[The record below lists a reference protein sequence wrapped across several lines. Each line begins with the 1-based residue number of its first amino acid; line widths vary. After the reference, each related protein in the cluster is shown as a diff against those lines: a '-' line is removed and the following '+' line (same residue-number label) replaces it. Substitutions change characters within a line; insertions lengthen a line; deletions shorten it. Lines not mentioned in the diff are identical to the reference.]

1 MLQKPDF
8 EYRDSAIFRSITKMS
23 DTDAQFIFFKKVVCS
38 FENFKKYI
46 NNRSIYIDH
55 EYLWDIISTPN
66 PKLFKDGINLIIL
79 QISNRDITNN
89 IEVLCPTNHYASG
102 FFDSNRQ
109 TAIIIKRTIKNTN
122 IFEPIYEV
130 RELKPRK
137 LTCLFNVKSTAV
149 RKYVNESGI
158 EVKEAALPPVL
169 KKIITNIKSAYDGQC
184 KPYNSIPREGSANAS
199 KKFPKLYEFGR
210 NIHLHELKEK
220 VTRGGFTILNQ
231 VLNYDGRVIGIF
243 IQKEDETMNENFSG
257 IVMCEPSAL
266 DKQIPQINYIDDDSL
281 WRPYEETVT
290 FLHYVHSKIKIPCLP
305 RFKVID
311 DGKIAGIITETDQ
324 FISTLIDESESKR
337 TDGIFNI
344 PVINTSDYNIAD
356 REINTRL
363 KDDPDREKYV
373 KYIYLENNFYN
384 VFRTIIRILLHKF
397 ENIEIRD
404 SMLSMIKRN
413 DILYLI
419 KLNNLQTLIRQLVS
433 KYVTFSESH
442 YSEELL
448 KNISEITTSC
458 ITNKNPNTCTDTK
471 YCIKETDKE
480 GRCKLVI
487 PKMNLLNPSQN
498 NEIMYIARM
507 ADEIL
512 RYNRIRA
519 FMFDRT
525 IFPLINVKY
534 NLREDE
540 IILSHTML
548 SEDYLD
554 NLEPVPENEYA
565 NFNTYDTAEPLLSE
579 LYESM
584 YDAPSSQRVKC
595 TTEKIFLT
603 QEYRKYF
610 NSKQTQQLEML
621 KFNSNSPR
629 CSFEIILFILRLE
642 AKRRNYKR
650 LETIT
655 INHLKIIIAQFYID
669 TIDKQYT
676 AGIKDR
682 FAKLLKYYGMESI
695 ADEYKIKFTANDDD
709 NFIETLPFFES
720 YHLTRLDIW
729 ILATYYKL
737 PIIILYYPNKALI
750 ETKDEYPILTT
761 YFEENIS
768 EQIMREPES
777 GMAMGMA
784 MGKKSADSDEDL
796 PFMGESAYDVDRNK
810 PSNVQGYYF
819 IIAPAIKPNVVPAYS
834 IIFRKESGR
843 FESEHSET
851 SELRELETANEYYI
865 SMNVLTQGFQSVV
878 IQQQST
884 QYIDPEG
891 PAHSEDD
898 ESSQMKESVRYKK
911 SVMQFIHNFKPPSK
925 KGKVDDSSSVGT
937 GMSLD
942 TQEEDFGD
950 MTLTSVVGKRM
961 KKPVKK
967 FPKINVSGAL
977 STGASEIEP
986 SAVAE
991 KKQKGRP
998 RIKGKGIGI
1007 NVSSLNLSPEE
1018 KEPVALLPSSAL
1030 AEPAKKPKLKK
1041 LNINPSK
1048 LPLLGVSEPGDE
1060 PGLSDIP
1067 EVSEDV

>member
-1 MLQKPDF
+1 M
-8 EYRDSAIFRSITKMS
+8 
-23 DTDAQFIFFKKVVCS
+23 
-38 FENFKKYI
+38 
-46 NNRSIYIDH
+46 
-55 EYLWDIISTPN
+55 
-66 PKLFKDGINLIIL
+66 
-79 QISNRDITNN
+79 
-89 IEVLCPTNHYASG
+89 
-102 FFDSNRQ
+102 
-109 TAIIIKRTIKNTN
+109 
-122 IFEPIYEV
+122 
-130 RELKPRK
+130 
-137 LTCLFNVKSTAV
+137 
-149 RKYVNESGI
+149 
-158 EVKEAALPPVL
+158 
-169 KKIITNIKSAYDGQC
+169 
-184 KPYNSIPREGSANAS
+184 
-199 KKFPKLYEFGR
+199 
-210 NIHLHELKEK
+210 
-220 VTRGGFTILNQ
+220 
-231 VLNYDGRVIGIF
+231 
-243 IQKEDETMNENFSG
+243 
-257 IVMCEPSAL
+257 
-266 DKQIPQINYIDDDSL
+266 
-281 WRPYEETVT
+281 
-290 FLHYVHSKIKIPCLP
+290 
-305 RFKVID
+305 
-311 DGKIAGIITETDQ
+311 
-324 FISTLIDESESKR
+324 
-337 TDGIFNI
+337 
-344 PVINTSDYNIAD
+344 
-356 REINTRL
+356 
-363 KDDPDREKYV
+363 
-373 KYIYLENNFYN
+373 
-384 VFRTIIRILLHKF
+384 
-397 ENIEIRD
+397 
-404 SMLSMIKRN
+404 
-413 DILYLI
+413 
-419 KLNNLQTLIRQLVS
+419 
-433 KYVTFSESH
+433 
-442 YSEELL
+442 
-448 KNISEITTSC
+448 
-458 ITNKNPNTCTDTK
+458 
-471 YCIKETDKE
+471 
-480 GRCKLVI
+480 
-487 PKMNLLNPSQN
+487 
-498 NEIMYIARM
+498 
-507 ADEIL
+507 
-512 RYNRIRA
+512 
-519 FMFDRT
+519 
-525 IFPLINVKY
+525 
-534 NLREDE
+534 
-540 IILSHTML
+540 
-548 SEDYLD
+548 
-554 NLEPVPENEYA
+554 PENEYA

-629 CSFEIILFILRLE
+629 CSFEVVLFILRLE
-642 AKRRNYKR
+642 SKRRNYKR

-682 FAKLLKYYGMESI
+682 FAKLLKYYGMESV
-695 ADEYKIKFTANDDD
+695 ADEYRIKFTANDDD

-750 ETKDEYPILTT
+750 ETKDEFSILTT

-768 EQIMREPES
+768 EQIMEEPEF
-777 GMAMGMA
+777 GMGMA

-834 IIFRKESGR
+834 IIFRKESTR
-843 FESEHSET
+843 FESERSET
-851 SELRELETANEYYI
+851 SEPETANEYYI

-950 MTLTSVVGKRM
+950 MTLTSVVGKKT

-967 FPKINVSGAL
+967 LRKINVSGAL

-1018 KEPVALLPSSAL
+1018 KEPVALLPSSASV
-1030 AEPAKKPKLKK
+1030 EPAKKPKLKK

>member
-1 MLQKPDF
+1 
-8 EYRDSAIFRSITKMS
+8 
-23 DTDAQFIFFKKVVCS
+23 
-38 FENFKKYI
+38 
-46 NNRSIYIDH
+46 
-55 EYLWDIISTPN
+55 
-66 PKLFKDGINLIIL
+66 
-79 QISNRDITNN
+79 
-89 IEVLCPTNHYASG
+89 
-102 FFDSNRQ
+102 
-109 TAIIIKRTIKNTN
+109 
-122 IFEPIYEV
+122 
-130 RELKPRK
+130 
-137 LTCLFNVKSTAV
+137 
-149 RKYVNESGI
+149 
-158 EVKEAALPPVL
+158 
-169 KKIITNIKSAYDGQC
+169 
-184 KPYNSIPREGSANAS
+184 
-199 KKFPKLYEFGR
+199 
-210 NIHLHELKEK
+210 
-220 VTRGGFTILNQ
+220 
-231 VLNYDGRVIGIF
+231 
-243 IQKEDETMNENFSG
+243 
-257 IVMCEPSAL
+257 
-266 DKQIPQINYIDDDSL
+266 
-281 WRPYEETVT
+281 
-290 FLHYVHSKIKIPCLP
+290 
-305 RFKVID
+305 
-311 DGKIAGIITETDQ
+311 
-324 FISTLIDESESKR
+324 
-337 TDGIFNI
+337 
-344 PVINTSDYNIAD
+344 
-356 REINTRL
+356 
-363 KDDPDREKYV
+363 
-373 KYIYLENNFYN
+373 
-384 VFRTIIRILLHKF
+384 
-397 ENIEIRD
+397 
-404 SMLSMIKRN
+404 
-413 DILYLI
+413 
-419 KLNNLQTLIRQLVS
+419 
-433 KYVTFSESH
+433 
-442 YSEELL
+442 
-448 KNISEITTSC
+448 
-458 ITNKNPNTCTDTK
+458 
-471 YCIKETDKE
+471 
-480 GRCKLVI
+480 
-487 PKMNLLNPSQN
+487 MNLLNPSQN
-498 NEIMYIARM
+498 NEVMYIARM

-554 NLEPVPENEYA
+554 NLEPLPENEYA

-584 YDAPSSQRVKC
+584 YDSPSSQRVKC

-610 NSKQTQQLEML
+610 GSKQTQQLEML

-629 CSFEIILFILRLE
+629 CSFEVVLFILRLE
-642 AKRRNYKR
+642 AKRRDYKR

-676 AGIKDR
+676 EGIKDR

-695 ADEYKIKFTANDDD
+695 ADEYRIKFTANDDD

-768 EQIMREPES
+768 EQIMREPEF
-777 GMAMGMA
+777 GMGMA
-784 MGKKSADSDEDL
+784 MGKKPADSDEDM
-796 PFMGESAYDVDRNK
+796 PFMGESAYDVDEKK

-843 FESEHSET
+843 FESERSET
-851 SELRELETANEYYI
+851 SEPETANEYYI

-950 MTLTSVVGKRM
+950 MTLPSVVGKRM

-967 FPKINVSGAL
+967 FPKINISGAL
-977 STGASEIEP
+977 STEASEIEP
-986 SAVAE
+986 SVVAE

-1007 NVSSLNLSPEE
+1007 NVSSLHLSPEE
-1018 KEPVALLPSSAL
+1018 KEPGVVTTSSVSV
-1030 AEPAKKPKLKK
+1030 EPAKKPKLKK
-1041 LNINPSK
+1041 LNKLNINPLK
-1048 LPLLGVSEPGDE
+1048 LPLFGVGEPGGE
-1060 PGLSDIP
+1060 PELSDIP
-1067 EVSEDV
+1067 EVSEGI